1 MLKQLLLGPFDLDC
15 VCEQHKPI
23 PREEILLFLSGI
35 QIKGLLLTKH
45 SVYLEIP
52 LQQKILCVRMLARFL
67 KNKNLTSRVQNHL
80 LQLKKK
86 LLKIANCLRSKGQ
99 NILVLTA
106 LLPLTL
112 RSGFSNFLFLRR
124 ACNLWKSVLQDR
136 QFNCVAFEMV

>member
-1 MLKQLLLGPFDLDC
+1 M
-15 VCEQHKPI
+15 
-23 PREEILLFLSGI
+23 
-35 QIKGLLLTKH
+35 TKH